1 MQHYFLQSEHTSVHV
16 IIKYPMLCSTISS
29 NLSTLVATSFEDLIK
44 PFVRHKSDT
53 FHLWITR
60 MLGNVIPLVNNQHI
74 YMFHVLHCST

>member
-1 MQHYFLQSEHTSVHV
+1 MQHYFLLPEHTSGHV

-60 MLGNVIPLVNNQHI
+60 MLGKVVSLVHTQHI
-74 YMFHVLHCST
+74 